1 MKFVIRFLLCFVCAG
16 GASVRAADRADLEGT
31 SIIGSRE
38 LPKVTY
44 IIPWK
49 KSEAGELVGKPVES
63 LLDEA
68 LAPVDRDVFR
78 RQVEY
83 QMLIEGRQKS
93 LSQSKGPAHAGK

>member
-1 MKFVIRFLLCFVCAG
+1 MNHIVRVFVLIICITGTNVW
-16 GASVRAADRADLEGT
+16 AADRADLEGT

-44 IIPWK
+44 IVPWK
-49 KSEAGELVGKPVES
+49 KPLPGDLVGRPVAS

-78 RQVEY
+78 REVEY
-83 QMLIEGRQKS
+83 HVLIVDRQKS
-93 LSQSKGPAHAGK
+93 LSQSSGPAHAGK